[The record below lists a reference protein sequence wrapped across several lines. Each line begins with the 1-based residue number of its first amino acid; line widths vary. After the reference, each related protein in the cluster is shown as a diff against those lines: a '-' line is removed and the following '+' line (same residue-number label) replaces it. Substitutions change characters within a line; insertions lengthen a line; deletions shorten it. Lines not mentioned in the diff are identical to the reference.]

1 MQHLLQKYGRLTAL
15 REAEAEIFNNLG
27 RSRREYQA
35 GDILVASDL
44 ADPDQLYIVDEGRF
58 FASLELAGGER
69 AITRLY
75 FPGDIMG
82 TANIPFEHAT
92 QSITANTEA
101 TVYTFPRQSLVDAFA
116 RMPRVA
122 AIFYTFAALENAILN
137 DRLVSVGR
145 TRGRARLA
153 ALLLEIASREHL
165 VDDEPQSI
173 CRPLL
178 TQEQIG
184 DAIGLTVVQVSRLFK
199 ILSEE
204 NLIERTNGQIR
215 LLDRARLEEMGQFR
229 DRYADLDLSWFS
241 EPAIS

>member
-1 MQHLLQKYGRLTAL
+1 MQHLLQKYGRITKLSED
-15 REAEAEIFNNLG
+15 EADTFQNLANSK
-27 RSRREYQA
+27 RQFQA
-35 GDILVASDL
+35 GDVLVASDL
-44 ADPDQLYIVDEGRF
+44 ADPDQLYIIDEGRF

-92 QSITANTEA
+92 QTITANTQA
-101 TVYTFPRQSLVDAFA
+101 TVYTFPRHNLVDAFA

-137 DRLVSVGR
+137 DRLISVGR

-153 ALLLEIASREHL
+153 SLLLEIAAREHL
-165 VDDEPQSI
+165 MDDEPDAI
-173 CRPLL
+173 CQPRL

-184 DAIGLTVVQVSRLFK
+184 DAIGLTVVQVNRLFK
-199 ILSEE
+199 MFTEDG
-204 NLIERTNGQIR
+204 LIARDSGRIEF
-215 LLDRARLEEMGQFR
+215 LDRSRLEEMGQFR
-229 DRYADLDLSWFS
+229 DRYEDLDLSWFK
-241 EPAIS
+241 EIG